1 MKRSKAGFTLIELM
15 IVVAI
20 IGILAAIAIPNFV
33 RFQLRAKASEGKTNL
48 KGIAVAQESYRAEF
62 DVYIPA
68 AAEPLILPGRVK
80 TRWGLVDC
88 SGADMMHGFCIT
100 GWSPEGEVFYQ
111 YQVVATDIDGNGTAD
126 VYTADA
132 RSDIDGD
139 VANIN
144 LWGLVKGTN
153 STGVNAVPGGFG
165 CPAAGVWDVVTASN
179 RIFDVVGPCDSVS
192 GRSVF

>member
-1 MKRSKAGFTLIELM
+1 MKRTKAGFTLIELM

-33 RFQLRAKASEGKTNL
+33 RFQLRAKAGEAKTNL
-48 KGIAVAQESYRAEF
+48 KGIVVAQESYRAEF
-62 DVYIPA
+62 DVYIAA
-68 AAEPLILPGRVK
+68 AAEPTFLPGSVK

-88 SGADMMHGFCIT
+88 TGANMMHGFCIT
-100 GWSPEGEVFYQ
+100 GWAPEGEVFYQ
-111 YQVVATDIDGNGTAD
+111 YQVVAADVDGNGTTD

-132 RSDIDGD
+132 QSDIDGD

-144 LWGLVKGTN
+144 LWGQVKGTDAN
-153 STGVNAVPGGFG
+153 GMSAIAGGFG
-165 CPAAGVWDVVTASN
+165 CPAAGVWDSVTASN
-179 RIFDVVGPCDSVS
+179 RIFSSVGPCDGVS